1 MSPCARY
8 IRITPLRNCPLN
20 RHRLREP
27 TKKRD
32 LKFYKIQAPT
42 KGIPPVVRITDK
54 LVQAKS
60 LNAEECQ
67 DLKKFGLE
75 AMSLLTHASYEINM
89 QQCLLLRPDIGKEY
103 SALCSSQLPFTDF
116 LFGDDLQKH
125 LKDIGDQNKIGAK
138 ITFNYKGQRPS
149 PGRPGN
155 NSYKQSKNWRG
166 HNSKPWKYKTNA
178 NRNKTTRT

>member
-1 MSPCARY
+1 M
-8 IRITPLRNCPLN
+8 TPN
-20 RHRLREP
+20 
-27 TKKRD
+27 
-32 LKFYKIQAPT
+32 FYFISET
-42 KGIPPVVRITDK
+42 S
-54 LVQAKS
+54 KS
-60 LNAEECQ
+60 LSLRSRSLEKIYRVENFRANVLNAQECQ

-89 QQCLLLRPDIGKEY
+89 QRRLLLRPDIGKEY

-116 LFGDDLQKH
+116 IFGDDLQKH

-138 ITFNYKGQRPS
+138 ITSNYKGQRSS

-166 HNSKPWKYKTNA
+166 HNPNLGNTKTVP
-178 NRNKTTRT
+178 TGTRHPIQASRTLTVSY